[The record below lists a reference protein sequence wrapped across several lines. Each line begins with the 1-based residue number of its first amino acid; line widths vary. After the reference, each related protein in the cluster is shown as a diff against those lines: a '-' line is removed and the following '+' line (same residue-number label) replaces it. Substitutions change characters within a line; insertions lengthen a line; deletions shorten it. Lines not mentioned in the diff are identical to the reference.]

1 MITLLSYELKK
12 QMKTILFTSI
22 SIIAAFAAM
31 YEIMKLLPDFVINT
45 IMLINKTPYL
55 LSFLGKSDYIEAI
68 TFYQGALVV
77 MTPVNVFL
85 LYKLLTYAVNSF
97 MGDRQS
103 GMLLYFYSL
112 SVSKTKY
119 WFSKVISAFIYYIA
133 CILILSLCTTLM
145 SLSGIPVKILRDITL
160 KNVFTHM
167 LSTASTG
174 FMLLS
179 IGTLIYTL
187 FAQKATAFIRG
198 TYIAMLLICVL
209 PNFIKPLLSNSMLSG
224 SILSGIYNIACSI
237 RNLIPVYWCS
247 PYNTFNRTTCITAV
261 VIGLL
266 SLSVSLII
274 FRRKSEF

>member
-31 YEIMKLLPDFVINT
+31 YEIMKLLPGFVINA

-55 LSFLGKSDYIEAI
+55 LSFLGKSDYIESI
-68 TFYQGALVV
+68 TFYQGAMVI

-85 LYKLLTYAVNSF
+85 SYKLLTYAVHSF

-119 WFSKVISAFIYYIA
+119 WFSKVISAFVYYIA

-160 KNVFTHM
+160 ENVFTRI

-179 IGTLIYTL
+179 MGILIYTL
-187 FAQKATAFIRG
+187 FAQKAAAFIRG
-198 TYIAMLLICVL
+198 TYMVMLLICVL
-209 PNFIKPLLSNSMLSG
+209 PNFIRSLPS
-224 SILSGIYNIACSI
+224 SILSGIYNPVCSI
-237 RNLIPVYWCS
+237 RNLVPVYWCS
-247 PYNTFNRTTCITAV
+247 PYNTFNRTACIIAV

-266 SLSVSLII
+266 SLFVSLII
-274 FRRKSEF
+274 FRRKSAF

>member
-119 WFSKVISAFIYYIA
+119 WFSKVISAFVYYIA

-160 KNVFTHM
+160 ENVFTHM

-224 SILSGIYNIACSI
+224 IYNIACSI

-266 SLSVSLII
+266 SLSFSLII
-274 FRRKSEF
+274 FRRKSAF